1 MFETMQK
8 IAIALMVGAAAVGA
22 VRDWSR
28 DVPSVTAN
36 YYTQTRTGG
45 EIEARYTAMG
55 GYDVTYAE
63 YPARDVLIKRYEI
76 WYPSDLAQEDR
87 EWPVVVMANGTGVPA
102 TRYAPVFRHLASWG
116 FVVIGNEMQNSWSG
130 EASAGA
136 LDLLAELNGGPSSPF
151 FPKLDLDNV
160 GSAGRPPGGQGAPA
174 RGLRG
179 PPQGGD
185 GGRQGGARPPR
196 PGGPRSSPFPPPRGR
211 TSPPRT

>member
-28 DVPSVTAN
+28 DVPSVTAD

-55 GYDVTYAE
+55 EYDVTYAE

-102 TRYAPVFRHLASWG
+102 TRYAPVFRHA
-116 FVVIGNEMQNSWSG
+116 
-130 EASAGA
+130 
-136 LDLLAELNGGPSSPF
+136 
-151 FPKLDLDNV
+151 
-160 GSAGRPPGGQGAPA
+160 
-174 RGLRG
+174 
-179 PPQGGD
+179 
-185 GGRQGGARPPR
+185 
-196 PGGPRSSPFPPPRGR
+196 
-211 TSPPRT
+211 